1 MTMELL
7 ENPANF
13 TALVATAASNESAAH
28 LKPEVSNV
36 LVQVSIEIQSQIKDV
51 VAQYTI
57 LFPKLVSPSQ
67 STEEIDKAANE
78 YF

>member
-51 VAQYTI
+51 VA
-57 LFPKLVSPSQ
+57 
-67 STEEIDKAANE
+67 
-78 YF
+78 